1 MKFKNIGIILSIII
15 GITIIGTTT
24 MTLNQ
29 TQDSTDKHAVSLD
42 TLNVLLQNKEHV
54 LVVDIRD
61 AEEYQTGHLVGASHD
76 VLDSITVE
84 KRVNTIQSKLPDVA
98 ERYNFV
104 LIDKDE
110 TQAKQAAQSMTE
122 MGIQT
127 FYLDGGMNNLSESL
141 VTTSSQT
148 VIDSEELMKRLES
161 NEDLYLLDV
170 RQPDELLE
178 SKIDG
183 AVNIPLAEI
192 FQPNGMSDIPTDK
205 PVVVIC
211 GSGNRA
217 TIASYALA
225 QEGIDFQ
232 VLEGGM
238 NAWNAQVQEKMD
250 K

>member
-15 GITIIGTTT
+15 GITIIGTIAI
-24 MTLNQ
+24 TLNQ

-42 TLNVLLQNKEHV
+42 TLKILLQNKEHV

-61 AEEYQTGHLVGASHD
+61 AQEYQSGHLVGASHD
-76 VLDSITVE
+76 VLDSTTIE

-98 ERYNFV
+98 VRYNFV
-104 LIDKDE
+104 LVDDDE
-110 TQAKQAAQSMTE
+110 TQAKQVAQNMTE

-127 FYLDGGMNNLSESL
+127 FYLDGGMNNLSENL
-141 VTTSSQT
+141 VTSNSQT
-148 VIDSEELMKRLES
+148 VIDSKELMKRLES

-192 FQPNGMSDIPTDK
+192 FKPNGMNAIPNDK

-238 NAWNAQVQEKMD
+238 NAWNAQIREKTD